1 MSSKRKLKRRNPAP
15 VAGFK
20 YERMCQAVS
29 EQAIYRVLAVAID
42 ILWNDFGG
50 LQRKD
55 QRLKFFAE
63 TFRERLEV
71 VDQGFTPTQQAAM
84 DELQR
89 QAGYSVVFN
98 AKQFSDRSSDGGRS
112 YFLKIH
118 KKFTKT

>member
-1 MSSKRKLKRRNPAP
+1 MGRKWERKPQQ
-15 VAGFK
+15 VAK
-20 YERMCQAVS
+20 SLV
-29 EQAIYRVLAVAID
+29 AVAID

-71 VDQGFTPTQQAAM
+71 VDQGFTPSQQAAM

-98 AKQFSDRSSDGGRS
+98 
-112 YFLKIH
+112 
-118 KKFTKT
+118 TK